1 MSVEIAILIVIT
13 VIIIF
18 SCIMGEIRFRYL
30 KKQQEK
36 EKEAKKE
43 KERNSDFY
51 RNGAYRIIV
60 NCCNSE
66 IGTTCVKCG
75 RCGRKF

>member
-1 MSVEIAILIVIT
+1 MSAGIVILIFFT

-18 SCIMGEIRFRYL
+18 SCIMGEIRFKYL
-30 KKQQEK
+30 KKQKEK
-36 EKEAKKE
+36 EEAKKE

-51 RNGAYRIIV
+51 RNGAYRINV

-66 IGTTCVKCG
+66 TGAVCVKCG